1 MAAADIMPFAVDP
14 KPSWKPIIVEPEQ
27 EQASLG
33 KDEFNASKHLGFK
46 SPPKVYSMKDLGL
59 PENTGISPVAVSE
72 PFPLFTQEAVMRM
85 RKEVLCPEVLQNCKY
100 SSNLAQCQLRGFA
113 NKYVCLC
120 HGESTEHADMRCRYA
135 PFVYDAWKSPD
146 TLAIISKIAGIDLV
160 TEMDLEIAHINISV
174 KSEQERQEEIEAFQD
189 RAQYEADEGIAGCP
203 WEDNKP
209 IVDWHTDSY
218 PFVCVTMLSDC
229 TTMIGGETALRTGN
243 GEIMK
248 VRGPQMVSCH
258 WNSTHKMRVTNS
270 KQGCAVVLQGRYI
283 EHQALRALGTA
294 ERISMVTSFRPRNP
308 IVRDDTVLTTV
319 RPISNLPELYNQ
331 FCEYRLEMLEERV
344 RGQLR
349 LLREANGHQRHIAT
363 VKLKAFLAEQERF
376 LAHMN
381 REMEK
386 EKKSDV
392 DEDGGRLPQQ
402 AEKRARFE

>member
-14 KPSWKPIIVEPEQ
+14 KPSYKPIIVEPQ
-27 EQASLG
+27 QTNLG
-33 KDEFNASKHLGFK
+33 KDDFDASKHLGFK
-46 SPPKVYSMKDLGL
+46 QSPKVYSMKDLGL

-85 RKEVLCPEVLQNCKY
+85 RQEVLCPEVLQNCKY

-113 NKYVCLC
+113 NKY
-120 HGESTEHADMRCRYA
+120 A
-135 PFVYDAWKSPD
+135 PFVYDAWKSPE
-146 TLAIISKIAGIDLV
+146 TLAIISKIAGIELV
-160 TEMDLEIAHINISV
+160 PEMDLEIAHINISV
-174 KSEQERQEEIEAFQD
+174 KSEQERKEELEAFED

-229 TTMIGGETALRTGN
+229 TTMIGGETALRTGT

-248 VRGPQMVSCH
+248 VRGPQM
-258 WNSTHKMRVTNS
+258 
-270 KQGCAVVLQGRYI
+270 GCAVVLQGRYI

-381 REMEK
+381 REMVDDAQVVFGDIDDSHLLTPSKEK
-386 EKKSDV
+386 EKN
-392 DEDGGRLPQQ
+392 DEDGGPSLAQQ
-402 AEKRARFE
+402 QGEKRARFE